1 MSEQLLQ
8 RKHYMRTVRTLIISS
23 LFALTLSSCGGG
35 GGGGGGGTP
44 TPTPAVQTSF
54 PMSASEAMTINGGN
68 FISGASTSNGA
79 QVSVTSPDGVNV
91 FVNVNIPLASGSYT
105 HSFNLTTAVADQGL
119 AAPFLLMKD
128 SNGGVQNLLI
138 LNNTLNF
145 SVYGLWETV
154 TGTTTNGLDIGSI
167 GGIAFG
173 NTTPASGIPTSGT
186 AAYNGTTIGAA
197 VDGSTQK
204 VLVGTVSLT
213 ANFPTMM
220 INGSFNINSV
230 GANNTTTP
238 WATLTMP
245 NTSIASGVA
254 GGPYNGTLSGNLPT
268 GAITAGEVKG
278 SFNGPAAQETA
289 GVWAATDGITHAVG
303 AYGAHR

>member
-1 MSEQLLQ
+1 
-8 RKHYMRTVRTLIISS
+8 MRAARTFITGL
-23 LFALTLSSCGGG
+23 AVVGLSACGGG
-35 GGGGGGGTP
+35 GGTPAP

-54 PMSASEAMTINGGN
+54 MAGTEAMTFNGGTFN
-68 FISGASTSNGA
+68 SGASSSNAA
-79 QVSVTSPDGVNV
+79 QVNFTSPDGMTV

-105 HSFNLTTAVADQGL
+105 HSFNLTAAIADQGPL
-119 AAPFLLMKD
+119 AAFLVMKD
-128 SNGGVQNLLI
+128 GTVFSNGSPQNLLV

-145 SVYGLWETV
+145 SSYGIWENV
-154 TGTTTNGLDIGSI
+154 TGTANGLDIGST

-173 NTTPASGIPTSGT
+173 NTTPVSGIPTSGT
-186 AAYNGTTIGAA
+186 ATYTGSTVGAA

-213 ANFPTMM
+213 ANFTQMN

-238 WATLTMP
+238 WANLTMP
-245 NTSIASGVA
+245 TTSIASGVA
-254 GGPYNGTLSGNLPT
+254 GGPYSGTLTGNLPT

-289 GVWAATDGITHAVG
+289 GVWAATDNVTHAVG
-303 AYGAHR
+303 AFGAHR